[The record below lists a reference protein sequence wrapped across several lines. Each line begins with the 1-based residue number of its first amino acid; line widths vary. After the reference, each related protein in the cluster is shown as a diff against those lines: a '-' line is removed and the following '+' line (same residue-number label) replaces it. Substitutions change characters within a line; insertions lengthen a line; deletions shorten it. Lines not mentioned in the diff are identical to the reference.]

1 MVNRRWVVGLTAFL
15 AVALLLTGFVAV
27 AAETGSKEDP
37 ALSLGYLTEEFQ
49 PVIMAKIDEVVKLRA
64 DEYAA
69 DMNNRINQ
77 LSQQVS
83 TGGGAF
89 DTSTLVN
96 DSEFIAAIAAAVLQE
111 IPVTSGGGGSGAG
124 GMQKVEIKNGKTI
137 TCEIGTKVVLRLG
150 SATCVASGS
159 PGLIDLTTGN
169 DLANGKALEK
179 NHEYLCTIK
188 GRGFK
193 ATADVTVFIDGAYII
208 G

>member
-1 MVNRRWVVGLTAFL
+1 MVNRKWVVGLTAFL

-49 PVIMAKIDEVVKLRA
+49 PVIMAKIDEIVKLRT
-64 DEYAA
+64 DEYVA
-69 DMNNRINQ
+69 DMTNRMNQ

-89 DTSTLVN
+89 DTSSLVN
-96 DSEFIAAIAAAVLQE
+96 DSEFIAAIAAEVLQE
-111 IPVTSGGGGSGAG
+111 MPVVSGGGGTGSGG
-124 GMQKVEIKNGKTI
+124 TQKVEIKNGKTL
-137 TCEIGTKVVLRLG
+137 TCELGTKVVLRLG

-193 ATADVTVFIDGAYII
+193 ATADVTVFIDGAYTIS
-208 G
+208 